1 MPDRTKREIV
11 AAFNRLIARSDME
24 KITTLRIAEEAE
36 VSKATFYRYFRDKY
50 DVLNYNYQ
58 SLLDHSLKQCGNYR
72 DLYVLLYSFARDQWQ
87 NFTRAFNTT
96 GINSF
101 DNFICSYSRDV
112 VEEITRQNR
121 NGDGLTQEETLQ
133 LDVFCYGICYMYKKW
148 TLGQYDLEPD
158 AAADALYDIMPES
171 LKHLW
176 FKQARSG

>member
-11 AAFNRLIARSDME
+11 AAFNRLIARSEME

-36 VSKATFYRYFRDKY
+36 VSKATFYRYFKDKY

-58 SLLDHSLKQCGNYR
+58 RLLDHSLQQCGNYR
-72 DLYVLLYSFARDQWQ
+72 DLYFLLYTFAREEWQ

-96 GINSF
+96 GVNSF
-101 DNFICSYSRDV
+101 DNFVYSYSRDV

-121 NGDGLTQEETLQ
+121 GGKGLTPEETMQ
-133 LDVFCYGICYMYKKW
+133 LDVFCYGISYMYKKW
-148 TLGQYDLEPD
+148 TDP
-158 AAADALYDIMPES
+158 ASAADALYAIMPES

-176 FKQARSG
+176 FLTPRSD